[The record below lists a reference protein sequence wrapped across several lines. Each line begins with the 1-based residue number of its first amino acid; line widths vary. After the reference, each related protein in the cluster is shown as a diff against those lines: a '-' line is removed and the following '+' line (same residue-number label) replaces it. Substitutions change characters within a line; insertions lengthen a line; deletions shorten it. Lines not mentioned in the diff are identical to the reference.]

1 MRIGLWRLA
10 PEFDGLLEARARIV
24 EAAGGRSLGPSPR
37 LIALAA
43 DKQRMAEHLATA
55 QVPAA
60 FGEVVDAGNLLAAA
74 AAIGYP
80 TVLKPR
86 DGAGS
91 KDVRLIADRT
101 AAEQIHEHHFENGR
115 LERFY
120 PGVATSVAVL
130 CGPNALFSLPACRQH
145 LSDDGQ
151 FRYFGGSCPLEPALA
166 QRAGSIAI
174 RAVRSLA
181 DPLGYL
187 GVDLVLGA
195 DPNGKDDVVIE
206 INPRLTT
213 SYVGLRAIANGNLA
227 AAMMAIAEGGAP
239 QSFVRWQRGGLRRR
253 RNRAPAAIA
262 RRYRILSF
270 LIPAAGA
277 EIADSSRSRFRRES
291 CRSPNCDTNDGRR
304 GSHATARRSYCIA
317 STRLHRPVDS
327 RSSISAP

>member
-1 MRIGLWRLA
+1 VIA
-10 PEFDGLLEARARIV
+10 PEFDGLLEARAHIV
-24 EAAGGRSLGPSPR
+24 KTAGGRLLGPSPR

-101 AAEQIHEHHFENGR
+101 AAEQIHEHHFENRR

-120 PGVATSVAVL
+120 PGIAASVAML
-130 CGPNALFSLPACRQH
+130 CGPNGFFPFPACRQR
-145 LSDDGQ
+145 LSNDGR
-151 FRYFGGSCPLEPALA
+151 FHYLGGSCPLEPALA
-166 QRAGSIAI
+166 RRAASIAI

-239 QSFVRWQRGGLRRR
+239 
-253 RNRAPAAIA
+253 N
-262 RRYRILSF
+262 LSF
-270 LIPAAGA
+270 DGSAVDFDADGTVRRLPLPGA
-277 EIADSSRSRFRRES
+277 I
-291 CRSPNCDTNDGRR
+291 
-304 GSHATARRSYCIA
+304 GS
-317 STRLHRPVDS
+317 
-327 RSSISAP
+327 